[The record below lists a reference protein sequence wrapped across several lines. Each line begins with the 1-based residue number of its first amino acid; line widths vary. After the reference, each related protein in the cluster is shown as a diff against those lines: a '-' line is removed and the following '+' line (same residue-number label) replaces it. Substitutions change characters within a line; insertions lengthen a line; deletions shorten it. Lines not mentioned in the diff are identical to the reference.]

1 MKNTDRKPTPNT
13 YMYLLTRLIVCFSF
27 SFSFSGGRC
36 RSTLRE
42 PQTVGKQLVNII
54 TCDFE
59 SSAPFSNLQIWARTQ
74 AVLVIGLYE
83 LLGNPTA

>member
-13 YMYLLTRLIVCFSF
+13 YMYLLTRLIDCY
-27 SFSFSGGRC
+27 SFSFSGGRS

-42 PQTVGKQLVNII
+42 PPTLGKQLVNII
-54 TCDFE
+54 TCGFE

-83 LLGNPTA
+83 LLGNPTI